1 MANQPPGTEFV
12 IAEVLE
18 ELRQLCHLRDTER
31 GSKRHK
37 RAVQDFT
44 SKHVGLAYSLA
55 ARYRRR
61 GINDQELRHTALL
74 GLLEAINRWQPAKA
88 ACFSTF
94 ADFRMRHEIQ
104 QYLRRQ
110 LPLVRCSE
118 LVHKDQLQIGKL
130 QREAR
135 HKLKPEPTQAELVKK
150 TKLSPAR
157 VKAALE
163 TNTRDFGYE
172 QLPGVLMGKQ
182 APEDRQYCFN
192 RNAKQ
197 LMPQPHAIED
207 AMIECIDASRAKPVE
222 QVFAQSKPEPRK
234 RLTRPGLASLAVFAS
249 AGLAMAA
256 NGT

>member
-1 MANQPPGTEFV
+1 M
-12 IAEVLE
+12 IAEQLE
-18 ELRQLCHLRDTER
+18 KLRHLCHLRDTER
-31 GSKRHK
+31 GSIRHK
-37 RAVQDFT
+37 RAVQKFCADN
-44 SKHVGLAYSLA
+44 VGLAYSLA
-55 ARYRRR
+55 KKYRRR
-61 GINDQELRHTALL
+61 NIDQAELRVTALL

-234 RLTRPGLASLAVFAS
+234 RLTRPGLASLALFAS

-256 NGT
+256 NV